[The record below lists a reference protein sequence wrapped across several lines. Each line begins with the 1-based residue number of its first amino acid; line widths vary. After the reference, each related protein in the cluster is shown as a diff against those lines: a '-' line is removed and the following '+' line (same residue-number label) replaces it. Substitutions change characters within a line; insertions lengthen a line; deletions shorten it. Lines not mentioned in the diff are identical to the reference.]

1 MKVKHGKFGAGTV
14 LNIKDGIIELDFA
27 GANKKFQFPQAF
39 EKFLKTDDDDLLELI
54 EKEKVLVK
62 PKTILPLANNPISKE
77 AKKKMPVGFA
87 GHTPH
92 TSWTN
97 SSDSSH
103 HLVGDRAQSLPIH
116 SEEEMFEVVG
126 YMARPGRVNSI
137 EAEVPK
143 DGRDKIFEEMFP
155 NQTYRPIEL
164 GYTPSGMPNKM
175 SPQFRVNFGDLSN
188 CPEVLK
194 SNMGKGNGAC
204 VGRINKSKF
213 VLTIVQRYGFR
224 FGDLQDAAA
233 IRKNAVDRGFA
244 EAFDRG
250 YFR

>member
-1 MKVKHGKFGAGTV
+1 
-14 LNIKDGIIELDFA
+14 
-27 GANKKFQFPQAF
+27 
-39 EKFLKTDDDDLLELI
+39 
-54 EKEKVLVK
+54 
-62 PKTILPLANNPISKE
+62 
-77 AKKKMPVGFA
+77 
-87 GHTPH
+87 
-92 TSWTN
+92 
-97 SSDSSH
+97 
-103 HLVGDRAQSLPIH
+103 
-116 SEEEMFEVVG
+116 
-126 YMARPGRVNSI
+126 
-137 EAEVPK
+137 
-143 DGRDKIFEEMFP
+143 MFP